1 METKI
6 LTLFIPTYNME
17 NYLRQCLES
26 LILAPDQMD
35 KLEVLVINDGS
46 RDDSSAIA
54 HDYQDKYPETFRVI
68 DKENGNY
75 GSCIN
80 RGLKEA
86 RGKYVK
92 ILDADDHFYTKGFAE
107 FLKYL
112 STIDV
117 DLVLSNFITQGITGN
132 CLKIK
137 RYRLEPWRVL
147 NFCDVCLDSS
157 LENILMH
164 GICYRRD
171 LLLSMGYKQLEG
183 ISYTDV
189 EWAFKPLT
197 SVKTIYFINVFVYCY
212 LLGRPGQTV
221 SLKSY
226 KKSARSL
233 LIVAR
238 SNVEF
243 LMGLNKKLNSSV
255 RAYLEEELKYVLYLL
270 YYYSIIFNGLSY
282 SELLEFDQFLK
293 ASKMKIYDNIPSL
306 KINFYRYPFV
316 ERWRHD
322 PLNYKLPMIIRFI
335 LPIKI
340 SAKQFKYFRKNHF
353 GNLEKNEWQS

>member
-1 METKI
+1 
-6 LTLFIPTYNME
+6 ME
-17 NYLRQCLES
+17 NYLRQCLDS
-26 LILAPDQMD
+26 LILAPEQMD
-35 KLEVLVINDGS
+35 QLEVLVINDGS
-46 RDDSSAIA
+46 RDNSSAIA
-54 HDYQDKYPETFRVI
+54 HEYQDKYPETFRVI

-80 RGLKEA
+80 CGLKEA

-92 ILDADDHFYTKGFAE
+92 LLDADDHFYTKGFDI
-107 FLKYL
+107 FLNYL

-137 RYRLEPWRVL
+137 RYRLEPWKVL

-157 LENILMH
+157 LENIMMQ
-164 GICYRRD
+164 GVCYRRD
-171 LLLSMGYKQLEG
+171 LLLRIGYKQIEG
-183 ISYTDV
+183 ISYTDT
-189 EWAFKPLT
+189 EWVFKPLA
-197 SVKTIYFINVFVYCY
+197 SVKTVYFIDVFVYCY

-221 SLKSY
+221 ALKSY
-226 KKSARSL
+226 KKSVKSL
-233 LIVAR
+233 LKVAY
-238 SNVEF
+238 SNIEF
-243 LMGLNKKLNSSV
+243 FKGLDQSLNSFV
-255 RAYLEEELKYVLYLL
+255 HEYLEAELKYIIDMIYSFGILYH
-270 YYYSIIFNGLSY
+270 GLSNR
-282 SELLEFDQFLK
+282 ELLEFDQFLK

-340 SAKQFKYFRKNHF
+340 SAKKFKYFRKNHF
-353 GNLEKNEWQS
+353 GNLKRDEWQS